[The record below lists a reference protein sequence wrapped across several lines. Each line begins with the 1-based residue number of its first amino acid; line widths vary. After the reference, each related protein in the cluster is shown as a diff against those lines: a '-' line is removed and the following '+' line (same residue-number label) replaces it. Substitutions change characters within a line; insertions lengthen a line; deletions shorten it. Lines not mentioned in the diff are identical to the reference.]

1 MANYGEIED
10 LIVCDNI
17 GDHLLGSVYVKYVKE
32 EDAMK
37 CMENIRNRYYDGKI
51 LVPEYSPVTDFSNA
65 KCK

>member
-1 MANYGEIED
+1 

-17 GDHLLGSVYVKYVKE
+17 GDHLLGCVYAKYSR
-32 EDAMK
+32 EDEAMK
-37 CMENIRNRYYDGKI
+37 CMEAVRNRYYDGKV